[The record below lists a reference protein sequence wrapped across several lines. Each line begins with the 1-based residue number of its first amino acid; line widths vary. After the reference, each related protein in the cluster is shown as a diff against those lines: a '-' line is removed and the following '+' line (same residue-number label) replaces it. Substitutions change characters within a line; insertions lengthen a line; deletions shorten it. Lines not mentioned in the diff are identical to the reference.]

1 MAGTANRID
10 GKLREQAI
18 EAVESGKSHKAESS
32 PTWARLRELG
42 TELWLDTGNLDEAK
56 GLWTSDLTALTT
68 NNTLAN
74 QVVQTGIMD
83 DVVKETVHD
92 LIDAEPNISEESMIM
107 ELGFVV
113 NCHIALRLVKELGA
127 RVSVEL
133 HPDVAEDIDRTV
145 YYAERYYAIC
155 PENFTIKIPMSPEG
169 FCAVARCRA
178 LGIPINYT
186 LGFSARQNY
195 VAAALSD
202 PTYRSEERRV
212 GK

>member
-32 PTWARLRELG
+32 PTWGRLRELG

-74 QVVQTGIMD
+74 QVVQTGVMD
-83 DVVKETVHD
+83 DVVKETVRD

-113 NCHIALRLVKELGA
+113 NCHIALRLVKALGA
-127 RVSVEL
+127 IVSVEL
-133 HPDVAEDIDRTV
+133 HTAVSEDIDRTV
-145 YYAERYYAIC
+145 HFAEGHLSVC
-155 PENFTIKIPMSPEG
+155 PERFYIKIPLTPEG
-169 FCAVARCRA
+169 YCSVARVRA
-178 LGIPINYT
+178 KGIPVNYT

-195 VAAALSD
+195 LAGVIS
-202 PTYRSEERRV
+202 
-212 GK
+212 